1 MAGMHLKGGNGVSMR
16 VSSVQA
22 EQWRLDLI
30 HQLCFFRQW
39 HDFSGKGNGAMADS
53 AIHTDSN
60 QPAYN
65 HHSTS
70 LGVYSLFF
78 CSLVLV

>member
-1 MAGMHLKGGNGVSMR
+1 MFRQSNGVSWIWCISC
-16 VSSVQA
+16 VSPGRAMLFLRFDTSVVFLQA
-22 EQWRLDLI
+22 LAR
-30 HQLCFFRQW
+30 FFRQG
-39 HDFSGKGNGAMADS
+39 SGAMANS

-70 LGVYSLFF
+70 LGVYSLF
-78 CSLVLV
+78 LV